1 VENRLSDLWSIM
13 EFTNPGL
20 LGPAERFRESYAIP
34 IERHGAEDA
43 AQALKRRTQPFV
55 LRRLKTD
62 KTIISDLPDKQEMK
76 VWCNLTPEQ
85 ASLYAAT
92 VTDMLAKIEDA
103 ADDISRRGLVLATMA
118 KLKQVCNH
126 PAHLLGDGSRLPG
139 RSGKLARLEE
149 IGDEIMAAGDKA
161 LCFTQ
166 YAEFGRM
173 LQPHLAARLGCPVL
187 FLHGGTPKKQR
198 DAMVAAF
205 AELDEPALFL
215 LSLKAGG
222 TGLNLAAASHVI
234 HVDRWWNPAVEDQAT
249 DRAFRIGQRKD
260 VQVRKFVCIGT
271 LEERIDAMIEEKKA
285 LAERIVGSGEGW
297 LTELSTADL
306 RAVLALSPDAVSE

>member
-1 VENRLSDLWSIM
+1 MENRLSELWSIM

-20 LGPAERFRESYAIP
+20 LGPGRGVPGTFAIP
-34 IERHGAEDA
+34 IERDGSPEA
-43 AQALKRRTQPFV
+43 ARALQRITRPFV

-62 KTIISDLPDKQEMK
+62 GPIISDLPDKQEMK
-76 VWCNLTPEQ
+76 VWCNLTQEQ

-92 VTDMLAKIEDA
+92 VTDMLSRIEDA

-149 IGDEIMAAGDKA
+149 ICDEIVAAGDKA

-173 LQPHLAARLGCPVL
+173 LQPYLAARLGCPVL

-198 DAMVAAF
+198 DAMVDPF
-205 AELDEPALFL
+205 PRP
-215 LSLKAGG
+215 
-222 TGLNLAAASHVI
+222 T
-234 HVDRWWNPAVEDQAT
+234 
-249 DRAFRIGQRKD
+249 
-260 VQVRKFVCIGT
+260 
-271 LEERIDAMIEEKKA
+271 
-285 LAERIVGSGEGW
+285 
-297 LTELSTADL
+297 
-306 RAVLALSPDAVSE
+306 SPRCSCCR